1 MEKNIAPL
9 HENNEILQPPQDAD
23 VQELSSIKEPEVQS
37 PTDPGVDYPTP
48 PAVQVSPKID
58 TGKIYPTP
66 LKQAENRPT
75 SSVSLVS
82 PETESE
88 SSVSGLL
95 KSLLIILGILVI
107 IAPYISSYANY
118 IISAMLHGYPIRLGS
133 MDPWSSISL
142 YWKTAWI
149 SSSSAVV
156 ALMYLFI
163 GGGIILRKETARVA
177 LIAMSVIAIIVSIY
191 GLFTY
196 MQVAKEYDDLLAT
209 QQSRT
214 STLDDTKSGASAA
227 QASDSAV
234 SQKATNQ
241 LLSLGANSTSSSYM
255 SYYIAITVFS
265 FVINSIIIVFLTR
278 PTVRRSFR

>member
-1 MEKNIAPL
+1 
-9 HENNEILQPPQDAD
+9 
-23 VQELSSIKEPEVQS
+23 
-37 PTDPGVDYPTP
+37 
-48 PAVQVSPKID
+48 
-58 TGKIYPTP
+58 
-66 LKQAENRPT
+66 
-75 SSVSLVS
+75 
-82 PETESE
+82 
-88 SSVSGLL
+88 
-95 KSLLIILGILVI
+95 
-107 IAPYISSYANY
+107 
-118 IISAMLHGYPIRLGS
+118 
-133 MDPWSSISL
+133 
-142 YWKTAWI
+142 
-149 SSSSAVV
+149 
-156 ALMYLFI
+156 MYLFI

>member
-1 MEKNIAPL
+1 MSEPSAPPL
-9 HENNEILQPPQDAD
+9 AQPESEAKT
-23 VQELSSIKEPEVQS
+23 E
-37 PTDPGVDYPTP
+37 DPHPFRP
-48 PAVQVSPKID
+48 NFNASA
-58 TGKIYPTP
+58 IYPTP
-66 LKQAENRPT
+66 IKSGENHVDNRISPV
-75 SSVSLVS
+75 SSKVV
-82 PETESE
+82 EDKNN
-88 SSVSGLL
+88 VSGLL

-149 SSSSAVV
+149 STSGAVV
-156 ALMYLFI
+156 ALIYLVI

-227 QASDSAV
+227 QASDKTVA
-234 SQKATNQ
+234 QKLNNQ
-241 LLSLGANSTSSSYM
+241 LLSLSASSTSSSYM

-265 FVINSIIIVFLTR
+265 FVVNSIIIVFLTR
-278 PTVRRSFR
+278 PIVRRSFR